1 MSDEDI
7 LDDVIETF
15 SDEDT
20 LLSDIQNNPVKW
32 LLSLAVIV
40 PGMAYTLSGKTSY
53 EAALVAW
60 GLPTGLN
67 WILACF
73 VAGQIFIAPL
83 ACYFLTRTGNAA
95 SGLFIAMGGSVI
107 LLSGLVSSPGQFY
120 LIPAFLGLPFS
131 VALSVPMLLV
141 LKSKKK
147 LLDPGSKRLIQCTL
161 LSMAILF
168 YATAVFPFAEMAFCA
183 ESIDDTGPLI
193 DETNVVSGLIDP
205 CANYNYIPFALIL
218 GTVAAIGWAWPRGAK
233 SPEKEICPN
242 CGSKN
247 CCLNQSKINDT
258 NSINGTKDSENNDTQ
273 SDDTQQDTSAKS
285 RTGGKKII
293 DDLSDD
299 FLDGLKD

>member
-1 MSDEDI
+1 MSDEYI

-40 PGMAYTLSGKTSY
+40 PGLAYTLSRKTSY
-53 EAALVAW
+53 EAALDAW
-60 GLPTGLN
+60 GLPTGLD

-73 VAGQIFIAPL
+73 VAGQIVIAPL
-83 ACYFLTRTGNAA
+83 SCYFLTRTGNATL
-95 SGLFIAMGGSVI
+95 GLFIAMGGSVI
-107 LLSGLVSSPGQFY
+107 LVFSPLQIY
-120 LIPAFLGLPFS
+120 PISALLGFPFC

-147 LLDPGSKRLIQCTL
+147 LLDPGKERLAWCTL
-161 LSMAILF
+161 LSMTILV
-168 YATAVFPFAEMAFCA
+168 YATAVLPVAAEDLRPEGFC
-183 ESIDDTGPLI
+183 DDSGLLI
-193 DETNVVSGLIDP
+193 DETDVVSGLTDP
-205 CANYNYIPFALIL
+205 CADYIPFTPIL
-218 GTVAAIGWAWPRGAK
+218 GMVAAIGWAWPRGAK
-233 SPEKEICPN
+233 SPEEEICSN

-247 CCLNQSKINDT
+247 CCLIQSKTNDT
-258 NSINGTKDSENNDTQ
+258 NSIKGTKDSEKNDTQ
-273 SDDTQQDTSAKS
+273 SDDTQHDTSAKS
-285 RTGGKKII
+285 GTGGKKII

>member
-1 MSDEDI
+1 MSDEYI
-7 LDDVIETF
+7 LNDVIETF

-40 PGMAYTLSGKTSY
+40 PGLAYTLSGKTSY
-53 EAALVAW
+53 EAALDTW
-60 GLPTGLN
+60 GLPTRLD

-73 VAGQIFIAPL
+73 VAGQIVIVPL
-83 ACYFLTRTGNAA
+83 SCYFLTRTGNAA

-107 LLSGLVSSPGQFY
+107 LVSNTSQIFPIFI
-120 LIPAFLGLPFS
+120 LLGFPFC

-147 LLDPGSKRLIQCTL
+147 LLDPGKKRLASCTL
-161 LSMAILF
+161 LSMVILV
-168 YATAVFPFAEMAFCA
+168 YATAVLVPAAGGLRNQACTED
-183 ESIDDTGPLI
+183 SSGPLI
-193 DETNVVSGLIDP
+193 DETDVLSDLTDP
-205 CANYNYIPFALIL
+205 CADYIIFTPIL
-218 GTVAAIGWAWPRGAK
+218 GMVAAISWAWPKGKK
-233 SPEKEICPN
+233 SLEEEICSN

-247 CCLNQSKINDT
+247 CCLIQSKTNDT
-258 NSINGTKDSENNDTQ
+258 NSINGTKDSEKNDTQ
-273 SDDTQQDTSAKS
+273 SDDTQQDTSPKS
-285 RTGGKKII
+285 WPDGKKII